1 MKRVLTAFLLILLIW
16 SIGLP
21 VSGGAAQNDVETL
34 RSTMER
40 RYDVT
45 IEMGDEISHISSDRY
60 DIRITEGGEMSLNR
74 FYSLLMAM
82 DDVLS
87 AYPPGFFSHIRIPNY
102 HDRLRFRLVDE
113 VVRDGESVSGFQTV
127 LQGHNDIVLPRNSAE
142 ANAIHRLIWRAVEFR
157 IRHENGEKFIGWA
170 DLNPKDFVY
179 LAKPSLIEAGHEND
193 EPEDWFVREYSKVN
207 PREDMAAVFEAIMT
221 KDNAWWATR
230 PHLQEKAQFLM
241 EKIRP
246 VFGDL
251 FVRNRGSTLK

>member
-1 MKRVLTAFLLILLIW
+1 MKRALTAFLLVLVL
-16 SIGLP
+16 SIVLS
-21 VSGGAAQNDVETL
+21 VSGEPAQNDTDAL
-34 RSTMER
+34 RRDLER

-60 DIRITEGGEMSLNR
+60 DIRIAGEGETSLNR

-82 DDVLS
+82 DDVFS
-87 AYPPGFFSHIRIPNY
+87 AYPPGFFSHFRIPNF

-113 VVRDGESVSGFQTV
+113 VLLDGERVFGFHTT
-127 LQGHNDIVLPRNSAE
+127 LQGHSDIILPRNGAK
-142 ANAIHRLIWRAVEFR
+142 ANAVHRVIWRAVEYR
-157 IRHENGEKFIGWA
+157 IRHENGEDFIGWA
-170 DLNPKDFVY
+170 DLNPEGFVY

-207 PREDMAAVFEAIMT
+207 PREDMATVFEAIMT
-221 KDNAWWATR
+221 KDAAWWATH

-251 FVRNRGSTLK
+251 FARNKGRTRD